1 MPVTPGL
8 FDDAA
13 GLVQVTGWG
22 CFWRSHRCAVL
33 SPWHQS
39 VLPLVGVRR
48 GRVQFAAGLLFHG

>member
-13 GLVQVTGWG
+13 GLVQVTGRG
-22 CFWRSHRCAVL
+22 CFWRSHRCAVP

-39 VLPLVGVRR
+39 VLPLPVFSVSG
-48 GRVQFAAGLLFHG
+48 VQFAAGLLFHG